1 MTPPSPAVH
10 DVPAIGG
17 LGMTDV
23 ARQTIARQAGAGGAQ
38 PAAEP
43 PWPACSGVDLTRP
56 HAAVVLHYDGARRD
70 AWGAA
75 LAALDVPVR
84 RDGAFGELGWA
95 VLAGDAADV
104 GRELAAVRSRL
115 AAVVGSDRPV
125 LAAAGRVVVGD
136 GRDTSETASSLA
148 EARAVLAL
156 LRHRGD
162 GVQLLHSDTGLAG
175 LLLAVPRARLES
187 FARAELGPLLD
198 RPELLATLAAWLET
212 NGSRA
217 AVAARIHMHRNSVG
231 YRMDRVREL
240 LGLHGDPPERMWR
253 LHAAVVARELVAAL
267 PAGDAFPTGDLPD
280 GRAGL
285 AGAVGVAGYPRASAA
300 STSTCASA
308 STEAR

>member
-1 MTPPSPAVH
+1 MTPASPAVQ
-10 DVPAIGG
+10 DVPAIGALG
-17 LGMTDV
+17 LTDV
-23 ARQTIARQAGAGGAQ
+23 ARQPVR
-38 PAAEP
+38 P
-43 PWPACSGVDLTRP
+43 GVDLSRP
-56 HAAVVLHYDGARRD
+56 HAAVVLRYDGARTE

-95 VLAGDAADV
+95 VLAGDAAEI
-104 GRELAAVRSRL
+104 GRELAGVRARL
-115 AAVVGSDRPV
+115 AAAVGSDRPV

-136 GRDTSETASSLA
+136 GQDTAETAASFA

-162 GVQLLHSDTGLAG
+162 GVQLLHAETGLAG

-187 FARAELGPLLD
+187 FARAELEPLLD

-240 LGLHGDPPERMWR
+240 LGLHGNPPERMWR
-253 LHAAVVARELVAAL
+253 LHAALVARELVAAL
-267 PAGDAFPTGDLPD
+267 AAGDAFPAGDVFLTGGEGIAGDVLVPGD
-280 GRAGL
+280 AFPPGGPAGL
-285 AGAVGVAGYPRASAA
+285 TGYPRASAA
-300 STSTCASA
+300 STRACASA